1 MIQSSYTIINV
12 CMRAYNISPN
22 VHSFIHVSLL
32 SYILLSTE
40 PLDTI
45 QTVYSLTS
53 TDPIDPREPIWA
65 NFCRSFCV
73 SSKSE
78 FPRADLRRD
87 ICLWTLLLD
96 TNELYISR
104 KSDSSWRE
112 LTPGVDA
119 FSSATRS
126 WCFWFN
132 SNRVGGLAVF
142 DATND
147 SIRCRYSSLAF
158 SIRRVALDAGSIIG
172 SIFVF
177 WIKTVSRWRSEVD

>member
-1 MIQSSYTIINV
+1 MSRFSF
-12 CMRAYNISPN
+12 
-22 VHSFIHVSLL
+22 VHSPF
-32 SYILLSTE
+32 YRT
-40 PLDTI
+40 TRYNT
-45 QTVYSLTS
+45 TVYSLTS

-96 TNELYISR
+96 TKELYISR

-112 LTPGVDA
+112 LTPEVDA

-158 SIRRVALDAGSIIG
+158 SIRRVALDAASIIG

-177 WIKTVSRWRSEVD
+177 WIETVSRWRSQVD